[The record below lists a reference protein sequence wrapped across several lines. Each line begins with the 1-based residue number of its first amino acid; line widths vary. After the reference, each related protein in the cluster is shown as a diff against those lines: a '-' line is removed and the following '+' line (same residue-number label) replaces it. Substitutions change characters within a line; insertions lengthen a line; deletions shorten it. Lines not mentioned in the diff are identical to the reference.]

1 MCCYVW
7 CKPQLLPP
15 GLFGSSEGD
24 PQAYWSLGEILHPK
38 SSQVNILGYLLWTHR
53 GSIWQPKPS

>member
-38 SSQVNILGYLLWTHR
+38 SSQVNILGYLLWTH
-53 GSIWQPKPS
+53 